1 MVSSVHPCSYLIMAG
16 GTGGHI
22 FPAMA
27 VAKKLIQR
35 GATVSWLGTLHGM
48 ESAIVPAENIPLH
61 TITIK
66 GFRGKNWLQKM
77 IVPLL
82 LIRSIFQAIQVIR
95 QTRSTVVIGFGGFV
109 AAPGGIAARL
119 LGKKL
124 IIHEQ
129 NSIAG
134 STNKLLS
141 KLSHQTLEAFPNTL
155 VNGIH
160 VGNPIRSEITDLNNT
175 KQSNDA
181 PKKTLHVLVMG
192 GSLGAKAINDI
203 APSAF
208 ALTSK
213 LTRKDSALL
222 VVDVW
227 HQTGKGKQNRVNED
241 YKTLNVAAKVDE
253 FIDDV
258 AAAYAW
264 ADVII
269 CRAGALT
276 VSEVA
281 IAGVPAIFIPL
292 PSAIDNHQYHN
303 AKWLVNNNAALLVEQ
318 KNLTD
323 ESLSECLMTLVNDNQ
338 KLLHMKIEL
347 QHLALPKATDHV
359 VAYCEALCTASA
371 KEIRHAT

>member
-1 MVSSVHPCSYLIMAG
+1 MAG

-35 GATVSWLGTLHGM
+35 GGTVSWLGTLHGM

-134 STNKLLS
+134 STNKLLN

-155 VNGIH
+155 ANGIH
-160 VGNPIRSEITDLNNT
+160 VGNPIRLEITDLNNT

-181 PKKTLHVLVMG
+181 SKKSLHVLVMG

-208 ALTSK
+208 ALTSE
-213 LTRKDSALL
+213 LTRKNSTLL
-222 VVDVW
+222 VIDVW

-253 FIDDV
+253 FIDDI

-318 KNLTD
+318 ENLTD